1 MKEKNKK
8 KRRYDNIVKT
18 QLASAFA
25 LASPACL
32 MHQGRARRLSAAP
45 CGDSREGQE
54 LLQRGQGGYG
64 GA

>member
-1 MKEKNKK
+1 MTISL
-8 KRRYDNIVKT
+8 KRSWLLLLLSLPL
-18 QLASAFA
+18 LAS
-25 LASPACL
+25 CIRD
-32 MHQGRARRLSAAP
+32 GARRLSAAP